1 MVRLPGWGN
10 KRAFTLLELLV
21 VIAIIAIL
29 IGIIFWC
36 SGCGGKPDSKAEPEK
51 SAQDKEARARQ
62 AAAQIINEES
72 EVDADLRKFAKEFVP
87 DLQQAIDRYDEQI
100 KQFTEQ
106 RAVFARDMAK
116 LGVDPEKRPAYN
128 QKKQIIEKMT
138 EDAKKLVADR
148 KETYI
153 RWKELNLLRDTAET
167 KEQRD
172 KLLQSAQKAA
182 KSAEETFD
190 KYMKQSLD
198 ADAK

>member
-1 MVRLPGWGN
+1 MAWSKDEKQGCGC
-10 KRAFTLLELLV
+10 
-21 VIAIIAIL
+21 L
-29 IGIIFWC
+29 IGILVLVVGIFAPKISDWW
-36 SGCGGKPDSKAEPEK
+36 DERQQVAQNAERME
-51 SAQDKEARARQ
+51 QARSRQ
-62 AAAQIINEES
+62 AAAAAQKLNEEA

-87 DLQQAIDRYDEQI
+87 DLQQAIEKYEDQI

-106 RAVFARDMAK
+106 RIVFAREMTK

-198 ADAK
+198 TDAK